1 MPTLAPSD
9 KVLVTGANGYVGVWV
24 VKLLLERGYQVRGA
38 VRTKEKGE
46 ALVKIIKDKVSA
58 YAENFEF
65 VIVADLTA
73 VCRSLSSL
81 LDFPFDDCAS
91 SSFSRTTRMT
101 TQLKVLPGL
110 CTSRRLSH
118 PRRGT
123 RIL

>member
-1 MPTLAPSD
+1 MPTLAPLD

-73 VCRSLSSL
+73 VCRS
-81 LDFPFDDCAS
+81 
-91 SSFSRTTRMT
+91 
-101 TQLKVLPGL
+101 
-110 CTSRRLSH
+110 
-118 PRRGT
+118 
-123 RIL
+123 